1 MAVIPNL
8 VRTIAQINVL
18 LRNVLLRSINNFRIS
33 LSKFSFA
40 DVAHKTEQQCGFG
53 SALPPE
59 ESHITPGWITEL

>member
-8 VRTIAQINVL
+8 VRTIAQI
-18 LRNVLLRSINNFRIS
+18 NVLLRSINNFRIS